1 MEDIVIKEKL
11 SENISDEKIEELNNQ
26 IKELEQ
32 KIVKII
38 E

>member
-11 SENISDEKIEELNNQ
+11 SENISDEKIEELNNK
-26 IKELEQ
+26 IKELERQ
-32 KIVKII
+32 IVKII

>member
-11 SENISDEKIEELNNQ
+11 SEKMDDEQISNINEQ
-26 IKELEQ
+26 IKQLERQ
-32 KIVKII
+32 IVKII